1 MVQKLLRLVM
11 VILFLLL
18 LAVIT
23 GEAASAGNPA
33 ALVFVAVVAGV
44 FSGVI
49 VALLLIGG
57 IRRNHYHVH
66 LHPAP
71 REDRRTQVTV
81 SGGETRLLEQ
91 PKTR

>member
-1 MVQKLLRLVM
+1 MVKLIRFALV
-11 VILFLLL
+11 VFVLLL
-18 LAVIT
+18 VVIMVT
-23 GEAASAGNPA
+23 EAASAGNPA

-81 SGGETRLLEQ
+81 SSGETRLLEQ